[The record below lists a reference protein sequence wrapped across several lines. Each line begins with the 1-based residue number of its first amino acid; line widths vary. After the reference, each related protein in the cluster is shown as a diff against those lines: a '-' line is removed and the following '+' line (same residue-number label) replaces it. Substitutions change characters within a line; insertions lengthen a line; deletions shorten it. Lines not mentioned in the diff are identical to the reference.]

1 MALVWAPRGAA
12 ILSGLVRLYILYH
25 IIIRIFIGAHLGYV
39 TFLSLSYRDLCLCWS
54 MYWKL
59 PLGIWACFIN
69 WWFKCPYLTSLDLSL
84 MHLPRCQYLPTTTLK
99 VPKELK
105 QPAGTR
111 ILYPAWHT
119 FLLLF
124 TTTSS
129 SKKAGVT
136 HVSRKSD
143 IGSSFAL
150 FWLGLYLHL
159 LVRLWCFILAIITC
173 ALTLCSYSWLPNL

>member
-1 MALVWAPRGAA
+1 MLVDVLKTPTRHMSLFHQLMVQMSIFDIIGSIAYAFTSLPIPSDYYLEGAKGTEA
-12 ILSGLVRLYILYH
+12 TCRH
-25 IIIRIFIGAHLGYV
+25 KD
-39 TFLSLSYRDLCLCWS
+39 SLS
-54 MYWKL
+54 
-59 PLGIWACFIN
+59 
-69 WWFKCPYLTSLDLSL
+69 SLAQLL
-84 MHLPRCQYLPTTTLK
+84 
-99 VPKELK
+99 V
-105 QPAGTR
+105 TR
-111 ILYPAWHT
+111 M

-159 LVRLWCFILAIITC
+159 LVRL
-173 ALTLCSYSWLPNL
+173 